1 MKKKEYVISLKMEDM
16 TRELL
21 FPQRSKEY
29 MVLESTSD
37 NMQIQRNCH
46 YRASFFGVLLAEEG
60 ISYYRV
66 GDFEYELQ
74 KGDILFCVPQEVF
87 KIIYFSADIKQK
99 QIFFSIDMLS
109 DAGFNYRSNDMLK
122 NFSNNPSYI
131 IRGEQHLYK
140 RLAFYIKELAYLND
154 FKNPVY
160 YSNEMIWHYFSLLM
174 YDIENYSKNF
184 RQQASFSSR
193 EEEITSAFFALV
205 REYYVEHHDVQFY
218 ADRLFVSRKYLTKVV
233 KKAMLRTPKEIIN
246 QILLIEA
253 KILLKNSANNVNQ
266 VACLLNFS
274 DQTVFSKF
282 FKKHTERNP
291 SDYKMDDLF

>member
-1 MKKKEYVISLKMEDM
+1 M

-21 FPQRSKEY
+21 FPQRSQEY
-29 MVLESTSD
+29 MVQESTSD
-37 NMQIQRNCH
+37 NMLIQRNCH

-66 GDFEYELQ
+66 GDYEYELQ
-74 KGDILFCVPQEVF
+74 KGDILFCVPQEIF
-87 KIIYFSADIKQK
+87 KVIYFSADIRQK

-131 IRGEQHLYK
+131 IRGEKALYD
-140 RLAFYIKELAYLND
+140 RLAFFIDELGYLND
-154 FKNPVY
+154 FKNSAY
-160 YSNEMIWHYFSLLM
+160 YSNEMSWHYFSLLM
-174 YDIENYSKNF
+174 YDIENYSKHL
-184 RQQASFSSR
+184 RQQTNFSPR

-205 REYYVEHHDVQFY
+205 REYFIEHHDVQFY

-253 KILLKNSANNVNQ
+253 KILLKNSSNNVNQ

-282 FKKHTERNP
+282 FKKQTNRNP